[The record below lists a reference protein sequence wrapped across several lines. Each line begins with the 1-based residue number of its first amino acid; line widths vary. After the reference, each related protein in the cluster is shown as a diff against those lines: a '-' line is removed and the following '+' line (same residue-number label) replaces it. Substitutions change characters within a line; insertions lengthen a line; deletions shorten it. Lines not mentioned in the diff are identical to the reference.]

1 MRISD
6 WSSDVCSSDEGGA
19 VERER
24 LARYAEPPGLEVPR
38 VERLARVLDH
48 DGGAHGLIGGAV
60 ECVEQLPE
68 RDGRRPGRAGGL
80 VGAGVGEIG
89 RASGREKGWQ
99 YGEDSVVAVSLQK
112 KK

>member
-6 WSSDVCSSDEGGA
+6 WSSDVCSSDLGGA

-38 VERLARVLDH
+38 VERLERVLDH

-68 RDGRRPGRAGGL
+68 RDGRRPGLAGVL
-80 VGAGVGEIG
+80 VGAGENGS
-89 RASGREKGWQ
+89 ASVWEKGGQ
-99 YGEDSVVAVSLQK
+99 YV
-112 KK
+112 